1 MDWKMNEEILAEL
14 KKLNANMEKLLCF
27 QKLAAQHYADK
38 YRTAMGSAPGPSQL
52 ERETRVP
59 GTSVPDYGA
68 NGMSA
73 DASVR
78 ERTLYSRD
86 DHSG

>member
-1 MDWKMNEEILAEL
+1 MTEFEMAVIAEL

-38 YRTAMGSAPGPSQL
+38 YRAAVGSTPSASQL
-52 ERETRVP
+52 EREGGVP
-59 GTSVPDYGA
+59 RSSVPDYGA

-73 DASVR
+73 EASLR
-78 ERTLYSRD
+78 EGPLYSRNRD
-86 DHSG
+86 PG

>member
-1 MDWKMNEEILAEL
+1 MTDEILAEL

-38 YRTAMGSAPGPSQL
+38 YRTAMGSTATAPKL
-52 ERETRVP
+52 ERETGVSHA
-59 GTSVPDYGA
+59 SVPDYGA

-78 ERTLYSRD
+78 AGSIYSRD
-86 DHSG
+86 SHSG

>member
-1 MDWKMNEEILAEL
+1 MTEFETAIIAEL

-38 YRTAMGSAPGPSQL
+38 YRAAVGSIAPASHL
-52 ERETRVP
+52 ERETGVSHA
-59 GTSVPDYGA
+59 SVPDYGA

-73 DASVR
+73 EASLR
-78 ERTLYSRD
+78 EGPVHPRNRD
-86 DHSG
+86 SG